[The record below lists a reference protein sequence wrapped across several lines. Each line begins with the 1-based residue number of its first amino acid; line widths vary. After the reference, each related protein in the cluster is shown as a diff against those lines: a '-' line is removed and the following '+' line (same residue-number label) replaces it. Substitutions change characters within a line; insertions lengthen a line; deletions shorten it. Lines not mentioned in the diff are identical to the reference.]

1 MCVCACGC
9 LRRWGLN
16 SDGGRDHTHAADM
29 RRSSY
34 AATFFKGFIIF
45 FLSGLRVCLAPTA
58 ASHKAI
64 ACKL

>member
-1 MCVCACGC
+1 M
-9 LRRWGLN
+9 N

-34 AATFFKGFIIF
+34 AATYFKGFIIF
-45 FLSGLRVCLAPTA
+45 FPGLRACVYLAPTA